1 MDNIYVVNS
10 WELFWG
16 RNVNKKFTESTVS
29 VHSSTHGFH
38 TFSTDHLAKVKNRFL
53 VEALYRNS
61 NSSEDHGLGLNLQ

>member
-29 VHSSTHGFH
+29 VHSSTNRFH
-38 TFSTDHLAKVKNRFL
+38 TFSTDHLAKVKNRIL